1 MEATLKTNTRNLS
14 LECFK
19 LLAACFVVFLH
30 IPFPGAFGQWVVCLS
45 RFAVPLFFAVSGWFS
60 YGASPEKLGKRF
72 VHILLLE
79 IFGDVLYISWRCVRD
94 YLAGESLYWCLRYQI
109 PDVQAL
115 KMWLFWNVDP
125 FAGHLWYLSATCLC
139 YLVLW
144 VCTRL
149 GRKDYRPLSITGFVL
164 LLCGFLMGEFSRFTG
179 FRADYRIC
187 RSGLFTG
194 LPVFFLGLFLRE
206 NREKLKTWGIPLA
219 LSGVAFSLLE
229 RRFLGIHDLYIGAV
243 MTAAGILLA
252 TSRRPSVPGWLTKA
266 AAGFGSVSTTV
277 YLIHLLLQEIYG
289 HYFQYALEMK
299 LGSLENSLRPL
310 LILGVSLL
318 IGFGWNALQM
328 RIRKIK

>member
-1 MEATLKTNTRNLS
+1 MEAKINSTRNLS

-30 IPFPGAFGQWVVCLS
+30 IPFPGAFGQWIICLS

-60 YGASPEKLGKRF
+60 FGASPEKLKKRF

-79 IFGDVLYISWRCVRD
+79 IFGDMLYISWRCLRD

-139 YLVLW
+139 YLILW
-144 VCTRL
+144 AFTRL
-149 GRKDYRPLSITGFVL
+149 GRKDYRPLYVTGFIL
-164 LLCGFLMGEFSRFTG
+164 LLWGFLMGEFSRFTG

-206 NREKLKTWGIPLA
+206 NREKLKTWGIPLL
-219 LSGVAFSLLE
+219 LSGIGLSILE
-229 RRFLGIHDLYIGAV
+229 WKTLGSYDLYIGAV

-252 TSRRPSVPGWLTKA
+252 TSRRPGVPGWLTKA
-266 AAGFGSVSTTV
+266 AAGFGSVSV
-277 YLIHLLLQEIYG
+277 VFPQRCI
-289 HYFQYALEMK
+289 
-299 LGSLENSLRPL
+299 
-310 LILGVSLL
+310 
-318 IGFGWNALQM
+318 
-328 RIRKIK
+328 